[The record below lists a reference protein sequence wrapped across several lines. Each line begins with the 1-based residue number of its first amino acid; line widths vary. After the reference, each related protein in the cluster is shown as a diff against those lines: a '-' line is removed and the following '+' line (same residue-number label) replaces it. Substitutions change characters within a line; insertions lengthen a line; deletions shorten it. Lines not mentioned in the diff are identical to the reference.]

1 MKKIEFEGKQYD
13 VIDETET
20 HYVCPPANA
29 SEGYQYFMKSTAT
42 EIPTQAD
49 IDRINNRIVW
59 KCTKH
64 KWSRVAFKELT
75 SGCEFKLF
83 EEDGTPVLN
92 NIGEP
97 IFIAAAAPYVDRF
110 GMNMINVYRQYRR

>member
-20 HYVCPPANA
+20 HYVCPPATHN
-29 SEGYQYFMKSTAT
+29 EGYQYITKTAAT
-42 EIPTQAD
+42 EVPTQAT
-49 IDRINNRIVW
+49 IDAVNNRIVW
-59 KCTKH
+59 KCKKH
-64 KWSRVAFKELT
+64 KWSKVEFKELT

-97 IFIAAAAPYVDRF
+97 VFIAAAAPYIDHD
-110 GMNMINVYRQYRR
+110 GMNRIMVYSQHRR